1 MEKNSVFLGMER
13 KRVAIIGTLD
23 TKGEEFAFL
32 RASIESAGLAT
43 LLIDCGVLDPP
54 KCRPDIDREQVAIA
68 GGHSLADLVS
78 VRDRGASIAA
88 MAAGAAVLVRE
99 LFESGK
105 IDGVISLGG
114 SAGTTIGTAAMR
126 SLPAGFPKVMVS
138 TLASGDTRPYVGH
151 RDIAMLYPIID
162 IAGLNWL
169 SRRILRNAAGAIT
182 GMVNQQ
188 VIEPKPSKPLVA
200 ASMFGVT
207 TRCVTMARQILEN
220 RGFEVLVFH
229 ATGTGG
235 MAMESLIADGCF
247 AGVLDITTTELAD
260 ELVGGVMSAG
270 PHRLEAAASM
280 GVPQVVCPG
289 AVDMVNFGPL
299 DSVPEKYRRRKLY
312 VHNPTVTL
320 MRTTP
325 EECAELGRITAEKLN
340 RSQGPAVFLM
350 PLRGV
355 SAIDAPG
362 QPFEWPESDARYLEA
377 LKANLDSRVLLVDA
391 DAHIND
397 ESFAQAAANTL
408 LDLMNTASE
417 SENSM
422 PPQTS

>member
-1 MEKNSVFLGMER
+1 
-13 KRVAIIGTLD
+13 
-23 TKGEEFAFL
+23 
-32 RASIESAGLAT
+32 T

-54 KCRPDIDREQVAIA
+54 KCRPDIDREHVAKA

-88 MAAGAAVLVRE
+88 MAAGATVLVRE
-99 LFESGK
+99 LFDGGK

-114 SAGTTIGTAAMR
+114 SAGTTIGTAVMR

-151 RDIAMLYPIID
+151 RDIAMLFPIID

-182 GMVNQQ
+182 GMVNQA

-207 TRCVTMARQILEN
+207 TPCVTMARRILEN

-235 MAMESLIADGCF
+235 LAMESLIADGCF

-270 PHRLEAAASM
+270 PRRLEAASSM

-289 AVDMVNFGPL
+289 ATDMVNFGPL
-299 DSVPEKYRRRKLY
+299 DSVPEKYRGRRLY

-340 RSQGPAVFLM
+340 RARGPAVFLM

-362 QPFEWPESDARYLEA
+362 QPFAWPESDTRYLEA
-377 LKANLDSRVLLVDA
+377 LKTNLDSRVRLVEA

-397 ESFAQAAANTL
+397 ESFAQCAANAL
-408 LDLMNTASE
+408 LDLMNTASA
-417 SENSM
+417 SENSTL
-422 PPQTS
+422 PQTL

>member
-1 MEKNSVFLGMER
+1 MNR
-13 KRVAIIGTLD
+13 KRVAIVGTLD

-32 RASIESAGLAT
+32 RASIESAGLTT

-54 KCRPDIDREQVAIA
+54 KSRPDIDREQVARA

-88 MAAGAAVLVRE
+88 MAAGAAVLVRK
-99 LFESGK
+99 LFDEGK
-105 IDGVISLGG
+105 IEGVISMGG

-126 SLPAGFPKVMVS
+126 VLPAGFPKVMVS

-151 RDIAMLYPIID
+151 RDIAMLYPVID

-182 GMVNQQ
+182 GMVDQPD
-188 VIEPKPSKPLVA
+188 VELRPSKPLVA

-207 TRCVTMARQILEN
+207 TPCVSMARRILEN

-235 MAMESLIADGCF
+235 LAMESLIADGCF

-260 ELVGGVMSAG
+260 ELAGGVMSAG
-270 PHRLEAAASM
+270 PHRLEAAACV
-280 GVPQVVCPG
+280 GIPQVVCPG
-289 AVDMVNFGPL
+289 AIDMVNFGPI
-299 DSVPEKYRRRKLY
+299 DSVPEKYRGRKLY

-325 EECAELGRITAEKLN
+325 EECAELGRRTAQKLN
-340 RSQGPAVFLM
+340 RAQGPAVFLM

-362 QPFEWPESDARYLEA
+362 QPFAWPESDTRYLEA
-377 LKANLDSRVLLVDA
+377 LKANLDSRIRLVEA

-397 ESFAQAAANTL
+397 ESFAQCAANTL
-408 LDLMNTASE
+408 LELMNTASA
-417 SENSM
+417 SDNSM
-422 PPQTS
+422 PTQTS